1 MQSIKFER
9 TNGNI
14 PKTAAGLDHVSGFLA
29 YVTALPE
36 GFSDENRIQACSS
49 IETAEKLGI
58 TSDEGA
64 AWEIRMLHYHLSE
77 IYRLN
82 PGISLY
88 VGLFAKPTGGT
99 YTFSEVK
106 SLQNYAGGSL
116 RQVAVWC
123 GHKELEAGDLTA
135 LQGIATY
142 LQEYDRPLSIGYA
155 PKVGS
160 VTSLPSS
167 LAGAGKCNVSVIIG
181 QAGKGVGAQL
191 YADKD
196 NTGKASVSGLGVWL
210 GITSKAAVHQS
221 IAAVEK
227 FPTGIDLPAFGDG
240 TLLRDLDTAIVENLD
255 VSRYLFFVT
264 YDGFADSYFND
275 SHTMDDAVSDYA
287 YIENVRT
294 MDKAVRGIRF
304 TQMYT
309 SAPLSSPAR
318 CGLLTG
324 RHSGHADIRANDEM
338 EWRGDVW
345 NHEAMLRDS
354 TLEGQAPMQAGTPT
368 LGTVLRDAGYSTGM
382 IGKWGVGGPASE
394 STPGKMG
401 FDTYFGCICQRQAHT
416 YYPPFLWENDRR
428 FYLSN
433 RLVAPGTP
441 LDEGAD
447 PFDPHSYD
455 KYTQTEYSPD
465 LMYDRVLSFVRENR
479 DRPFFLMWTTPL
491 PHSPMQAPDADVRYY
506 VDKFGD
512 ESPIEGR
519 GYYPSRWP
527 HATYAAMITYFDRQ
541 IGGLVAELDRLG
553 ILDNTLI
560 VITSDNGPASNS
572 CSSSEWFDSARPFR
586 CGKGWGKSSLR
597 EGGIRIPFIVA
608 WGDRLR
614 PRVCDRIGY
623 FPDVMPTLCDLA
635 GVRTPRTDGISFRPL
650 LDGRGDT
657 LRQHEYLY
665 WEFPGSN
672 GWVAVRW
679 GDWKGL
685 LRRVKAGNGQMEL
698 FNLADDPRET
708 HDVAAEHPE
717 IVERMWSYVFSS
729 HEEPENPKFRMRI
742 EKSKSDENE

>member
-14 PKTAAGLDHVSGFLA
+14 PKTAAGQDHVSGFLA

-36 GFSDENRIQACSS
+36 GFSEENRIQACSS
-49 IETAEKLGI
+49 IETAEKLGL

-123 GHKELEAGDLTA
+123 GHKELDAGDLTA

-155 PKVGS
+155 PKVAS

-191 YADKD
+191 YADKG

-221 IAAVEK
+221 IASVEK

-294 MDKAVRGIRF
+294 MDKAVRGIRKALLPKLGGELYVNAE
-304 TQMYT
+304 TGQLASYEVEYLTELANKPLEDMQKAGELSGMLVEIDPDQDVLST
-309 SAPLSSPAR
+309 S
-318 CGLLTG
+318 
-324 RHSGHADIRANDEM
+324 E
-338 EWRGDVW
+338 
-345 NHEAMLRDS
+345 
-354 TLEGQAPMQAGTPT
+354 LEFVIKQVGVG
-368 LGTVLRDAGYSTGM
+368 VLRRIRCK
-382 IGKWGVGGPASE
+382 IGFAK
-394 STPGKMG
+394 
-401 FDTYFGCICQRQAHT
+401 
-416 YYPPFLWENDRR
+416 
-428 FYLSN
+428 
-433 RLVAPGTP
+433 
-441 LDEGAD
+441 
-447 PFDPHSYD
+447 
-455 KYTQTEYSPD
+455 
-465 LMYDRVLSFVRENR
+465 
-479 DRPFFLMWTTPL
+479 
-491 PHSPMQAPDADVRYY
+491 
-506 VDKFGD
+506 
-512 ESPIEGR
+512 
-519 GYYPSRWP
+519 
-527 HATYAAMITYFDRQ
+527 
-541 IGGLVAELDRLG
+541 
-553 ILDNTLI
+553 
-560 VITSDNGPASNS
+560 
-572 CSSSEWFDSARPFR
+572 
-586 CGKGWGKSSLR
+586 
-597 EGGIRIPFIVA
+597 
-608 WGDRLR
+608 
-614 PRVCDRIGY
+614 
-623 FPDVMPTLCDLA
+623 
-635 GVRTPRTDGISFRPL
+635 
-650 LDGRGDT
+650 
-657 LRQHEYLY
+657 
-665 WEFPGSN
+665 
-672 GWVAVRW
+672 
-679 GDWKGL
+679 
-685 LRRVKAGNGQMEL
+685 KA
-698 FNLADDPRET
+698 
-708 HDVAAEHPE
+708 
-717 IVERMWSYVFSS
+717 
-729 HEEPENPKFRMRI
+729 
-742 EKSKSDENE
+742 

>member
-1 MQSIKFER
+1 MKISR
-9 TNGNI
+9 H
-14 PKTAAGLDHVSGFLA
+14 GL
-29 YVTALPE
+29 LPLML
-36 GFSDENRIQACSS
+36 SS
-49 IETAEKLGI
+49 F
-58 TSDEGA
+58 
-64 AWEIRMLHYHLSE
+64 
-77 IYRLN
+77 
-82 PGISLY
+82 
-88 VGLFAKPTGGT
+88 GLFGCSDDAPP
-99 YTFSEVK
+99 
-106 SLQNYAGGSL
+106 
-116 RQVAVWC
+116 
-123 GHKELEAGDLTA
+123 
-135 LQGIATY
+135 
-142 LQEYDRPLSIGYA
+142 RP
-155 PKVGS
+155 
-160 VTSLPSS
+160 
-167 LAGAGKCNVSVIIG
+167 N
-181 QAGKGVGAQL
+181 
-191 YADKD
+191 
-196 NTGKASVSGLGVWL
+196 
-210 GITSKAAVHQS
+210 
-221 IAAVEK
+221 
-227 FPTGIDLPAFGDG
+227 
-240 TLLRDLDTAIVENLD
+240 IVFIL
-255 VSRYLFFVT
+255 
-264 YDGFADSYFND
+264 
-275 SHTMDDAVSDYA
+275 MDDAGYGDFGCYGQQK
-287 YIENVRT
+287 IETPNI
-294 MDKAVRGIRF
+294 DSLSAHGIRF

-345 NHEAMLRDS
+345 SHEAMLRDS

-368 LGTVLRDAGYSTGM
+368 LGTVLRDAGYSTAM
-382 IGKWGVGGPASE
+382 IGKWGVGGPATE

-416 YYPPFLWENDRR
+416 YYPPFLWQNDRR

-586 CGKGWGKSSLR
+586 CGKGWGKASLR